1 MKGYNMENIINKTD
15 LEYVFNKYM
24 CAIRNGKPNP
34 RIFKQLIT
42 LLEANEICL
51 IAKNI
56 LKK

>member
-1 MKGYNMENIINKTD
+1 MENIINKTD